1 MSHYQERKEKNCL
14 NCNAEVAGRFCQVC
28 GQENI
33 EPKESFWTLATHF
46 LHDMTHF
53 DGKFFSTLKYLLF
66 KPAFLSKEYLKGR
79 RTSYLHPIRMYV
91 FTSFIFFLIFF
102 NFYQKEE
109 LQNEKEEK
117 LQVASVIKQ
126 LKNKKTT
133 YDSLI
138 SSHDTTELEI
148 SLAKAKLRV
157 DKLNKE
163 IALLQKDSTKK
174 DSIYLV
180 NSNFTILGG
189 KSDEDNPVASSSKQY
204 DSIQN
209 ALPIAKRDGFFL
221 QRISHQRIH
230 LYEKYKNNGGAILKG
245 IGERFLHMFP
255 QMLFVS
261 LPFFALIL
269 QLLYVRRKHL
279 FYVNHVVFTIHL
291 YCGTFI
297 LILAT
302 LLLGSIFQV
311 IHINLAAY
319 AVFAYLFILF
329 YWYKSF
335 RNFYSQSRKKTIFKF
350 MILFFLTMIMMS
362 FLFGLFFVFSAF
374 LI

>member
-1 MSHYQERKEKNCL
+1 VSHNQERKEKNCL
-14 NCNAEVAGRFCQVC
+14 NCNAEVTGRYCQVC

-33 EPKESFWTLATHF
+33 EPKESFWSLATHF
-46 LHDMTHF
+46 IHDLTHF

-102 NFYQKEE
+102 NFYQKVE

-117 LQVASVIKQ
+117 LHVDSVIKQ
-126 LKNKKTT
+126 LKSKKAL
-133 YDSLI
+133 YDSVI
-138 SSHDTTELEI
+138 SHLDTTELEI
-148 SLAKAKLRV
+148 SLAKAKLRA

-174 DSIYLV
+174 DSIYLL

-189 KSDEDNPVASSSKQY
+189 KKDEDNPVASSDKQY

-209 ALPIAKRDGFFL
+209 ALPIAKRDGFIMR
-221 QRISHQRIH
+221 RINHQQIH
-230 LYEKYKNNGGAILKG
+230 LYNKYKNNGGAILKG

-269 QLLYVRRKHL
+269 QLLYVRRKQL
-279 FYVNHVVFTIHL
+279 YYVNHVVFTIHL

-297 LILAT
+297 LILAS
-302 LLLGSIFQV
+302 LLLGSIFELLHVNMV
-311 IHINLAAY
+311 IY
-319 AVFAYLFILF
+319 GSVAYLLMLF

-335 RNFYSQSRKKTIFKF
+335 RNFYSQSRGKTFLKF
-350 MILFFLTMIMMS
+350 IVLFFLTLMMMS
-362 FLFGLFFVFSAF
+362 FIFLLFFIFSAF

>member
-1 MSHYQERKEKNCL
+1 MSHNQERKEKNCL
-14 NCNAEVAGRFCQVC
+14 NCNAEVTGRYCQVC

-33 EPKESFWTLATHF
+33 EPKESFWSLATHF
-46 LHDMTHF
+46 IHDLTHF

-102 NFYQKEE
+102 NFYQKVE

-117 LQVASVIKQ
+117 LQVDSVIKQ
-126 LKNKKTT
+126 LKSKKAL
-133 YDSLI
+133 YDSVI
-138 SSHDTTELEI
+138 SHLDTTELEI
-148 SLAKAKLRV
+148 SLAKAKLRA

-174 DSIYLV
+174 DSIYLL

-189 KSDEDNPVASSSKQY
+189 KKDEDNPVASSDKQY
-204 DSIQN
+204 DSIQTT
-209 ALPIAKRDGFFL
+209 LPIAKRDGFL
-221 QRISHQRIH
+221 MRRINHQQIH
-230 LYEKYKNNGGAILKG
+230 LYNKYKNNGVAILKG

-269 QLLYVRRKHL
+269 QLLYVRRKQL
-279 FYVNHVVFTIHL
+279 YYVNHVVFTIHL

-297 LILAT
+297 LILAS
-302 LLLGSIFQV
+302 LLLGSIFELLHV
-311 IHINLAAY
+311 NMAIY
-319 AVFAYLFILF
+319 GSVAYLLMLF

-335 RNFYSQSRKKTIFKF
+335 RNFYSQSRGKTFLKF
-350 MILFFLTMIMMS
+350 IVLFFLTLMMMS
-362 FLFGLFFVFSAF
+362 FIFLLFFIFSAF

>member
-53 DGKFFSTLKYLLF
+53 DGKFFITLKYLLF

-102 NFYQKEE
+102 NFYQKEDSSKINEGRKSVASDIKKLKDKKEE
-109 LQNEKEEK
+109 LEKEIK
-117 LQVASVIKQ
+117 ADTIALGMSV
-126 LKNKKTT
+126 
-133 YDSLI
+133 
-138 SSHDTTELEI
+138 E
-148 SLAKAKLRV
+148 KAKYKIEKINRG
-157 DKLNKE
+157 
-163 IALLQKDSTKK
+163 IFILQKDSTKR
-174 DSIYLV
+174 DSIISANIDFV
-180 NSNFTILGG
+180 FFGENIQDSIKATSI
-189 KSDEDNPVASSSKQY
+189 KQY
-204 DSIQN
+204 DEIQKG
-209 ALPIAKRDGFFL
+209 LPPSKRDGFIL
-221 QRISHQRIH
+221 QRIMHQKLH
-230 LYEKYKNNGGAILKG
+230 LEEKFKNDTDAMSKAIVEG
-245 IGERFLHMFP
+245 ILHRFP
-255 QMLFVS
+255 QLLFVS

-269 QLLYVRRKHL
+269 QLLYVRRKQL
-279 FYVNHVVFTIHL
+279 YYVNHVVFTLHL

-302 LLLGSIFQV
+302 LLIGSLLKMLHVDIV
-311 IHINLAAY
+311 TYSLI
-319 AVFAYLFILF
+319 AYLFILF

-335 RNFYSQSRKKTIFKF
+335 RNFYSQSRKKKIFKF

>member
-1 MSHYQERKEKNCL
+1 VSHNQERKEKNCL
-14 NCNAEVAGRFCQVC
+14 NCNAEVTGRYCQVC

-33 EPKESFWTLATHF
+33 EPKESFWSLATHF
-46 LHDMTHF
+46 IHDLTHF

-102 NFYQKEE
+102 NFYQKVE

-117 LQVASVIKQ
+117 LQVDSVIKQ
-126 LKNKKTT
+126 LKSKKAL
-133 YDSLI
+133 YDSVI
-138 SSHDTTELEI
+138 SHLDTTELEI
-148 SLAKAKLRV
+148 SLEKAKLRA

-174 DSIYLV
+174 DSIYLL

-189 KSDEDNPVASSSKQY
+189 KKDEDNPVASSDKQY
-204 DSIQN
+204 DSIQTT
-209 ALPIAKRDGFFL
+209 LPIAKRDGFL
-221 QRISHQRIH
+221 MRRINHQQIH
-230 LYEKYKNNGGAILKG
+230 LYNKYKNNGVAILKG

-269 QLLYVRRKHL
+269 QLLYVRRKQL
-279 FYVNHVVFTIHL
+279 YYVNHVVFTIHL

-297 LILAT
+297 LILAS
-302 LLLGSIFQV
+302 LLLGSIFELLHV
-311 IHINLAAY
+311 NMAIY
-319 AVFAYLFILF
+319 GSVAYLLMLF

-335 RNFYSQSRKKTIFKF
+335 RNFYSQSRGKTFLKF
-350 MILFFLTMIMMS
+350 IVLFFLTLMMMS
-362 FLFGLFFVFSAF
+362 FIFLLFFIFSAF

>member
-1 MSHYQERKEKNCL
+1 MSHNQERKEKNCL
-14 NCNAEVAGRFCQVC
+14 NCNAEVTGRYCQVC

-33 EPKESFWTLATHF
+33 EPKESFWSLATHF
-46 LHDMTHF
+46 IHDLTHF

-102 NFYQKEE
+102 NFYQKVE

-117 LQVASVIKQ
+117 LQVDSVIKQ
-126 LKNKKTT
+126 LKSKKAL
-133 YDSLI
+133 YDSVI
-138 SSHDTTELEI
+138 SHLDTTELEI
-148 SLAKAKLRV
+148 SLEKAKLRA

-174 DSIYLV
+174 DSIYLL

-189 KSDEDNPVASSSKQY
+189 KKDEDNPVASSDKQY
-204 DSIQN
+204 DSIQTT
-209 ALPIAKRDGFFL
+209 LPIAKRDGFL
-221 QRISHQRIH
+221 MRRINHQQIH
-230 LYEKYKNNGGAILKG
+230 LYNKYKNNGVAILKG

-269 QLLYVRRKHL
+269 QLLYVRRKQL
-279 FYVNHVVFTIHL
+279 YYVNHVVFTIHL

-297 LILAT
+297 LILAS
-302 LLLGSIFQV
+302 LLLGSIFELLHV
-311 IHINLAAY
+311 NMAIY
-319 AVFAYLFILF
+319 GSVAYLLMLF

-335 RNFYSQSRKKTIFKF
+335 RNFYSQSRGKTFLKF
-350 MILFFLTMIMMS
+350 IVLFFLTLMMMS
-362 FLFGLFFVFSAF
+362 FIFLLFFIFSAF